1 MGPTNELGL
10 SISLLLLIVIGMLSL
25 AIAVVAFFLVYQKRL
40 FRQQKHIREI
50 EATQQKELM
59 QAVMS
64 AQEEERRK
72 LASELHDG
80 IGSLL
85 SAAKLYLK
93 KIESVESLDHSRP
106 LLAEAGN
113 ILDESL
119 STMRELSS
127 NLSPAS
133 LQRYGLVAAIEDLTH
148 RVEKL
153 QTHDI
158 EFNCQGEAQRMPE
171 EVESSLF
178 RIAQELINNTL
189 KHAEASKITL
199 EVNFLTDSIQ
209 FSYADNGKGFDLEAK
224 KQEKRK
230 SFGLINIESRARLLD
245 AQLHF
250 DTSPGTGLHILM
262 VIPKNIRIHAE
273 NQSSLS

>member
-1 MGPTNELGL
+1 MGETNDLGL
-10 SISLLLLIVIGMLSL
+10 SFPLLLLIVIGMLSL

-50 EATQQKELM
+50 EAEQQKQLM

-85 SAAKLYLK
+85 SAGKLYLK
-93 KIESVESLDHSRP
+93 KIETAEDFNRTRP
-106 LLAEAGN
+106 LLTEAGN

-133 LQRYGLVAAIEDLTH
+133 LQRYGLVAAIEDISQ

-153 QTHDI
+153 QTHEIDLR
-158 EFNCQGEAQRMPE
+158 CTGEVIRLPE
-171 EVESSLF
+171 ETESSLF

-189 KHAEASKITL
+189 KHAEATKIEL
-199 EVNFLTDSIQ
+199 ELNFLPKNIQ
-209 FSYADNGKGFDLEAK
+209 FSYKDNGKGFDLATK

-230 SFGLINIESRARLLD
+230 SFGLINIESRAKIMD

-250 DTSPGTGLHILM
+250 DTSPGAGLHLLLI
-262 VIPKNIRIHAE
+262 IPKN
-273 NQSSLS
+273 NPYP

>member
-1 MGPTNELGL
+1 
-10 SISLLLLIVIGMLSL
+10 MLSL

-40 FRQQKHIREI
+40 FRQQKQIREI
-50 EATQQKELM
+50 EAEQQKQLM

-85 SAAKLYLK
+85 SAGKLYLK
-93 KIESVESLDHSRP
+93 KIESVDSIERSRP
-106 LLAEAGN
+106 LLSEAGN

-133 LQRYGLVAAIEDLTH
+133 LQRYGLIAALEDLTQ
-148 RVEKL
+148 RVRKL
-153 QTHDI
+153 QTHQVELI
-158 EFNCQGEAQRMPE
+158 CTGEAIRLAE
-171 EVESSLF
+171 DVESSIF

-189 KHAEASKITL
+189 KHAEASTIKL
-199 EVNFLTDSIQ
+199 ELNFLPETLQ
-209 FSYADNGKGFDLEAK
+209 FSYSDNGKGFDLEAK
-224 KQEKRK
+224 KQEKRR
-230 SFGLINIESRARLLD
+230 SFGLINIESRAQVLD

-250 DTSPGTGLHILM
+250 DTSPGAGLHLLL
-262 VIPKNIRIHAE
+262 VIPKNIRIHADDK
-273 NQSSLS
+273 SSLG

>member
-1 MGPTNELGL
+1 MGETNQVGL
-10 SISLLLLIVIGMLSL
+10 SFPLLLLIVIAMLSL

-40 FRQQKHIREI
+40 FRQQKRIREI
-50 EATQQKELM
+50 EAEQQKQLM

-85 SAAKLYLK
+85 SAGKLYIK
-93 KIESVESLDHSRP
+93 KIERADSIENSRP
-106 LLAEAGN
+106 LLSEAGN

-133 LQRYGLVAAIEDLTH
+133 LQRYGLIAALEDLTQ
-148 RVEKL
+148 RVQKL
-153 QTHDI
+153 QTHKV
-158 EFNCQGEAQRMPE
+158 ELLCTGETIRLAE
-171 EVESSLF
+171 EMESSIF

-189 KHAEASKITL
+189 KHAEASEIKL
-199 EVNFLTDSIQ
+199 ELNFLAETIQ
-209 FSYADNGKGFDLEAK
+209 FSYSDNGRGFDLEAK
-224 KQEKRK
+224 KQEKRR
-230 SFGLINIESRARLLD
+230 SFGLINIESRARVLD

-250 DTSPGTGLHILM
+250 DTSPGAGLHLLL
-262 VIPKNIRIHAE
+262 VIPKNMPIHVYD
-273 NQSSLS
+273 QSSSS

>member
-1 MGPTNELGL
+1 MGETNQLGL
-10 SISLLLLIVIGMLSL
+10 SFPLLLLIVIAMLAL

-50 EATQQKELM
+50 EAEQQKQLM

-85 SAAKLYLK
+85 SAGKLYLK
-93 KIESVESLDHSRP
+93 KIESVDSLERSRP
-106 LLAEAGN
+106 LLSEAGN

-133 LQRYGLVAAIEDLTH
+133 LQRYGLVAALEDLTQ

-153 QTHDI
+153 QTHQI
-158 EFNCQGEAQRMPE
+158 ELQCTGEVIRLAE
-171 EVESSLF
+171 EVESSVF

-189 KHAEASKITL
+189 KHAQATDIKL
-199 EVNFLTDSIQ
+199 ELNFLPETVQ
-209 FSYADNGKGFDLEAK
+209 FSYSDNGKGFDLEAK

-230 SFGLINIESRARLLD
+230 SFGLINIESRARILD

-250 DTSPGTGLHILM
+250 DTSLGNGLRLLL
-262 VIPKNIRIHAE
+262 VIPKNTPIHAYDK
-273 NQSSLS
+273 SSSS

>member
-1 MGPTNELGL
+1 MGSTDELGL
-10 SISLLLLIVIGMLSL
+10 SFPLLLLVVIGMLSL
-25 AIAVVAFFLVYQKRL
+25 AVAVVAFFLVYQKRL
-40 FRQQKHIREI
+40 FRQQKQIREI
-50 EATQQKELM
+50 EAQQQKQLM

-85 SAAKLYLK
+85 SAGKLYLK
-93 KIESVESLDHSRP
+93 KIESSDNMAQTKP
-106 LLAEAGN
+106 LLTEAGH

-133 LQRYGLVAAIEDLTH
+133 LQRYGLVAALEDLIQ

-153 QTHDI
+153 QSHEV
-158 EFNCQGEAQRMPE
+158 EFQCKGKVARLPE
-171 EVESSLF
+171 EHESSLF

-189 KHAEASKITL
+189 KHAAATAIQMEL
-199 EVNFLTDSIQ
+199 NFLPESIQ
-209 FSYADNGKGFDLEAK
+209 YSYSDNGNGFDLAAK

-230 SFGLINIESRARLLD
+230 SFGLINIESRAQLLD
-245 AQLHF
+245 AQLHL
-250 DTSPGTGLHILM
+250 DTSPGAGLHLLM
-262 VIPKNIRIHAE
+262 VIPKNTHIHAID
-273 NQSSLS
+273 QSSTG